1 MPLCLYF
8 NMHALAGPDNFRNI
22 FNVAMNSEASRV
34 SFPNQTLL
42 QIENYMKNGQSSSF
56 QCNV

>member
-1 MPLCLYF
+1 
-8 NMHALAGPDNFRNI
+8 MHAVAGSVDPDNFRNI
-22 FNVAMNSEASRV
+22 LNVAINEASRV

-42 QIENYMKNGQSSSF
+42 QIEKYMKNGQPSF